1 MTSLLGLAENI
12 INKPELWSRE
22 SLHYSL
28 KEDGSPV
35 TDSDIRLDAYI
46 GEALRAV
53 WPGIFLVSEEREI
66 EEGVENFPFVGV
78 IDSLDGTENYLS
90 GIPLWGV
97 SVSVWVRGSHHES
110 LLLFPEMNERM
121 LSREEFHPFSSRIH
135 GFSSSISSLEE
146 RLPLGASENRI
157 LGCATY
163 NLFCVTTGR
172 LASYRSDRANVW
184 DILAGINIAL
194 EHGCEV
200 KVDEK
205 AYCGEFLDPNR
216 KYSVVVSR

>member
-1 MTSLLGLAENI
+1 MTSLLGLSENI
-12 INKPELWSRE
+12 INKPELWSRD

-53 WPGIFLVSEEREI
+53 WPDIFLVSEEREI
-66 EEGVENFPFVGV
+66 EEGVGKSNFVGV

-97 SVSVWVRGSHHES
+97 SVSVWVKGSHHES
-110 LLLFPEMNERM
+110 LLLFPEINKR
-121 LSREEFHPFSSRIH
+121 LISGEESYPFKSRIH
-135 GFSSSISSLEE
+135 GWSSSWSSLEE
-146 RLPLGASENRI
+146 RLPLRSAENRI

-172 LASYRSDRANVW
+172 LASYRSDSANVW

-200 KVDEK
+200 KVDGK
-205 AYCGEFLDPNR
+205 AYRGEFLDPNR
-216 KYSVVVSR
+216 KYSVLVSR